1 MRKLILILSLVLSS
15 TLLFAD
21 NITFSGG
28 SSSVVLRDGRE
39 NVVLSEGASV
49 AVGSMEIQA
58 DTITLSGDDW
68 RYVTCTGNA
77 SVIDPERGISI
88 RTASIWYDRSEERI
102 LISSWFEVD
111 DTENEVTATGASLE
125 YLMNDERLQ
134 LDKDVSLLKNTE
146 DSGIMRCSAES
157 VIFART
163 SNTLELRGS
172 ATVDWDGDRYEAEV
186 ISVDLDTDSISLD
199 VVDHLSKFYGR
210 KHVVKNVSF
219 SMQSGDITGLLGPN
233 GAGKTTSFYMIVG
246 FIKADGGEVMI
257 DGANIT
263 KLPMHKRSR
272 LGLAYLPQEA
282 SIFRKLSVDDNINLV
297 LQTQQ
302 HMTKAERSELHEKLI
317 SDFGL
322 EKVRKQYGYTLSGGE
337 RRRTE
342 IARSLATSPKF
353 LLLDEPFAGIDPK
366 AVYEIKQIIKRLAAS
381 GIGILITD
389 HNVRD
394 TLEITTTAH
403 IISDGEILVSGTK
416 EELLHNEEAREIYFG
431 KDFEKEST

>member
-49 AVGSMEIQA
+49 TVGSMEIQA
-58 DTITLSGDDW
+58 DTITLSGDEW

-199 VVDHLSKFYGR
+199 GR
-210 KHVVKNVSF
+210 IR
-219 SMQSGDITGLLGPN
+219 GTIN
-233 GAGKTTSFYMIVG
+233 G
-246 FIKADGGEVMI
+246 
-257 DGANIT
+257 
-263 KLPMHKRSR
+263 
-272 LGLAYLPQEA
+272 
-282 SIFRKLSVDDNINLV
+282 
-297 LQTQQ
+297 
-302 HMTKAERSELHEKLI
+302 
-317 SDFGL
+317 
-322 EKVRKQYGYTLSGGE
+322 
-337 RRRTE
+337 
-342 IARSLATSPKF
+342 
-353 LLLDEPFAGIDPK
+353 
-366 AVYEIKQIIKRLAAS
+366 
-381 GIGILITD
+381 
-389 HNVRD
+389 
-394 TLEITTTAH
+394 
-403 IISDGEILVSGTK
+403 
-416 EELLHNEEAREIYFG
+416 
-431 KDFEKEST
+431 